1 MNKKTKTF
9 ISVAV
14 ICCAILMLSVIG
26 MGFTLAKYVKTSNR
40 NAEQASVAKFG
51 VNLEWSGDAFAK
63 EYSSTSNG
71 VTVKSSTNGDK
82 IAPGTSGSI
91 TLTISGESEV
101 KFNLTIKLTETY
113 SSHWDTADEGEEYHP
128 ITLSATT
135 TIDGA
140 SVNIVNNEINVKTF
154 EVEEAISGAIT
165 ITWNWAFES
174 GNDAAD
180 SYIGEL
186 GKTATYSLAASAIAT
201 QID

>member
-40 NAEQASVAKFG
+40 NAEEASVAKFG
-51 VNLEWSGDAFAK
+51 VNLEWTGDAFAK
-63 EYSSTSNG
+63 EYSNTTNG
-71 VTVKSSTNGDK
+71 ITVKSSTAGDK

-91 TLTISGESEV
+91 TLTVSGESEV
-101 KFNLTIKLTETY
+101 KFNLTIKLTEEY
-113 SSHWDTADEGEEYHP
+113 SSHWDTADDGEEYHP

-154 EVEEAISGAIT
+154 EANEAISGAIT
-165 ITWNWAFES
+165 ITWNWAFEG
-174 GNDAAD
+174 GNDTAD
-180 SYIGEL
+180 SNIGAL
-186 GKTATYSLAASAIAT
+186 NATYSLAASAIAT
-201 QID
+201 QLD